1 MLLLLLL
8 LKQSL
13 LLRSLTPPF
22 DLQPGPMQAS
32 NNGMGGFMGGGAR
45 PMLPS
50 DYKLAPPPTN
60 AYQTDLALAAAANSM
75 TPMPMVSFSPSFS
88 LSFSLSLVTSK
99 TEGVG
104 SPSDQPSAQLIYVYL
119 VC

>member
-1 MLLLLLL
+1 
-8 LKQSL
+8 
-13 LLRSLTPPF
+13 
-22 DLQPGPMQAS
+22 MQAS

-75 TPMPMVSFSPSFS
+75 APMPMVSFS
-88 LSFSLSLVTSK
+88 LSLVTFQ

-104 SPSDQPSAQLIYVYL
+104 SSSDSPPAQLIHVFL
-119 VC
+119 LF

>member
-1 MLLLLLL
+1 
-8 LKQSL
+8 
-13 LLRSLTPPF
+13 
-22 DLQPGPMQAS
+22 
-32 NNGMGGFMGGGAR
+32 MGGFMGGGAR

-75 TPMPMVSFSPSFS
+75 APMPMVSFS
-88 LSFSLSLVTSK
+88 LSLVTFQ

-104 SPSDQPSAQLIYVYL
+104 SSSDSPPAQLIHVFL
-119 VC
+119 LF

>member
-1 MLLLLLL
+1 
-8 LKQSL
+8 
-13 LLRSLTPPF
+13 
-22 DLQPGPMQAS
+22 
-32 NNGMGGFMGGGAR
+32 MGGGAR

-75 TPMPMVSFSPSFS
+75 APMPMVSFS

-104 SPSDQPSAQLIYVYL
+104 SSSDPPAAQLNHVYL

>member
-1 MLLLLLL
+1 
-8 LKQSL
+8 
-13 LLRSLTPPF
+13 
-22 DLQPGPMQAS
+22 
-32 NNGMGGFMGGGAR
+32 MGGGAR

-75 TPMPMVSFSPSFS
+75 APMPMVSFS
-88 LSFSLSLVTSK
+88 LSFSVSLVTSK
-99 TEGVG
+99 AEGVG
-104 SPSDQPSAQLIYVYL
+104 SSCDPPSAQLIHICR